1 MKHFRSLSLRASC
14 AAPLLALS
22 ACQQQ
27 AAAPEAK
34 PLVWVTTVHAESSQ
48 DTRVF
53 PAVLQPRIES
63 AVGFRVGGRI
73 TMRLVETG
81 QSVKAGQT
89 MAHLATDDLL
99 TGWQSA
105 RQQVMGAEAELQ
117 QLKLDEDRLSR
128 LSADGSAPAAEL
140 ERQRSRVRAAQAR
153 LEAARQGE
161 QLAQNRV
168 QHAELKAPFDGV
180 VTQVMADTG
189 QVIAEGQPMLMLA
202 RAGEIEAEALIPED
216 QVQQIKD
223 STATLIVPGMRDLPA
238 LPLKVREVSP
248 NGLGP
253 GRQVKV
259 RYVLESDS
267 AKWRALL
274 RWGQTAEVHWRKS
287 AAAPTVA
294 LPTGALVKRD
304 GAPYVWRVSGSKGQL
319 EKQDVTVLAYVTDG
333 VIVSGLKEGT
343 QVVSAGAQKL
353 VMGLAVATRE
363 RTDTHLDLDTSKE
376 GGI

>member
-1 MKHFRSLSLRASC
+1 MKQLKSLCLHASW
-14 AAPLLALS
+14 AAPFLALS

-27 AAAPEAK
+27 AAAPEGK
-34 PLVWVTTVHAESSQ
+34 PLVWVTTVHSESAQ
-48 DTRVF
+48 TARVF

-89 MAHLATDDLL
+89 MAQLATDDLL

-105 RQQVMGAEAELQ
+105 HQQVSGAEAELQ
-117 QLKLDEDRLSR
+117 QLKLDEARLSR
-128 LSADGSAPAAEL
+128 LRVDGSAPAAEL
-140 ERQRSRVRAAQAR
+140 ERQHTRVRAAQAR
-153 LEAARQGE
+153 LEAAQQGE

-168 QHAELKAPFDGV
+168 QHADLKAPFDGV
-180 VTQVMADTG
+180 VTQLMADTG

-202 RAGEIEAEALIPED
+202 RAGEIEAEAFIPED
-216 QVQQIKD
+216 QVPQIKD
-223 STATLIVPGMRDLPA
+223 STATLIVPGMKDLPA

-248 NGLGP
+248 VGLGP

-259 RYVLESDS
+259 RYALESGA

-274 RWGQTAEVHWRKS
+274 RWGQTAEVHWRQS
-287 AAAPTVA
+287 AAGSTVA

-304 GAPYVWRVSGSKGQL
+304 GAPYVWRVSGPEGQL
-319 EKQDVTVLAYVTDG
+319 EKQDVTVLGYITDG
-333 VIVSGLKEGT
+333 VVVAGLKDGT

-353 VMGLAVATRE
+353 ATGVAVATRE
-363 RTDTHLDLDTSKE
+363 RTGTHLDLNTSKE